1 MRLTSDV
8 ILQAQVC
15 INPLR
20 ERELSLRGTL
30 DSQSSTTQ
38 SINITRHLGYK
49 APAIENLGVTKVS
62 QINDPSPSLL
72 NTCTIFRLGR
82 IRLHRSLWQWDKKA
96 REFPTFQT
104 IANVINAHQS
114 YFQDPATLGGIDWK
128 SPSVNTHQ
136 QQNCQFDRNRFP
148 YWISKVR
155 YPFTIAFVHC
165 IHNHRP
171 QFLNLFVCA
180 YILLYYWGIQSP
192 NANSIGSMSSTSYHN
207 CEYWTMQRSDQR

>member
-82 IRLHRSLWQWDKKA
+82 IRLHRSL
-96 REFPTFQT
+96 
-104 IANVINAHQS
+104 
-114 YFQDPATLGGIDWK
+114 
-128 SPSVNTHQ
+128 
-136 QQNCQFDRNRFP
+136 
-148 YWISKVR
+148 
-155 YPFTIAFVHC
+155 
-165 IHNHRP
+165 
-171 QFLNLFVCA
+171 
-180 YILLYYWGIQSP
+180 
-192 NANSIGSMSSTSYHN
+192 
-207 CEYWTMQRSDQR
+207 